1 VCVIVSFL
9 ALVPK
14 ANRLGLLKEIE
25 KERSACVITYVTSTR
40 SNLEVPMAMDAIR
53 KVYDHLE
60 AVANPKKKL
69 AIDLFIHSNGGDGT
83 VPWRLVTLIREYAAA
98 NKFSVLVPYKAFS
111 AATLTALGADKIVMH
126 PMGMLGPTDPTV
138 GNPFN
143 PDDPNAPGQKIGISV
158 EDVTAFISLI
168 KEDAGIQHEDEL
180 VQAFNKLSDKV
191 HPLALGN
198 VKRSLSQSRMM
209 AQKLLSLHMDKRSE
223 EHKINEI
230 VDNLTSKLFYHGHP
244 INRAEAKEDVGLK
257 TVEHPSA
264 AVEKLMWSLYL
275 DYEAE
280 MKMEEP
286 FNVASE
292 FVASHPAALPPGGA
306 FTPLSKAKLAFIESS
321 AKTDVL
327 TMEYKLAGQQQMVL
341 GPAGPTAVAGGVQ
354 VAVVLQS
361 RGWGTE

>member
-1 VCVIVSFL
+1 MPKDNRVS
-9 ALVPK
+9 
-14 ANRLGLLKEIE
+14 LLKEIG
-25 KERSACVITYVTSTR
+25 KERSTCVITYITSTR
-40 SNLEVPMAMDAIR
+40 PNLEVPMAMDAIR

-60 AVANPKKKL
+60 AVAVPRQKL
-69 AIDLFIHSNGGDGT
+69 AVDLFIHSNGGDGT
-83 VPWRLVTLIREYAAA
+83 VPWRLVTLIREYAT
-98 NKFSVLVPYKAFS
+98 KFSVLVPYKAFS
-111 AATLTALGADKIVMH
+111 AATLAALGADKIVMH

-209 AQKLLSLHMDKRSE
+209 AQKLLSLHMDKRNE
-223 EHKINEI
+223 EHKIDEI
-230 VDNLTSKLFYHGHP
+230 VDSLTSKLFYHGHP
-244 INRAEAKEDVGLK
+244 INRAEAKDEVGLK
-257 TVEHPSA
+257 TVEHPPA

-275 DYEAE
+275 DYEVE

-286 FNVASE
+286 FDAAAE
-292 FVASHPAALPPGGA
+292 FVAQQPATPAHPAGTPPQAGGA
-306 FTPLSKAKLAFIESS
+306 ITPIAKAKLAYIEST
-321 AKTDVL
+321 ARTDVL
-327 TMEYKLAGQQQMVL
+327 TMEYKLSGLPQVLL
-341 GPAGPTAVAGGVQ
+341 GPAGAMQIPGATQ
-354 VAVVLQS
+354 VHTVLQR

>member
-1 VCVIVSFL
+1 
-9 ALVPK
+9 
-14 ANRLGLLKEIE
+14 
-25 KERSACVITYVTSTR
+25 
-40 SNLEVPMAMDAIR
+40 MAMDAIR

-60 AVANPKKKL
+60 AVANPKKKV
-69 AIDLFIHSNGGDGT
+69 AVDLFIHSNGGDGT
-83 VPWRLVTLIREYAAA
+83 VPWRLVTLIREYAT
-98 NKFSVLVPYKAFS
+98 KFAVLVPYKAFS

-143 PDDPNAPGQKIGISV
+143 PDDPNTPGQKIGISV

-209 AQKLLSLHMDKRSE
+209 AKKLLSLHMDKRSE

-230 VDNLTSKLFYHGHP
+230 VDSLTSKLFYHGHP
-244 INRAEAKEDVGLK
+244 INRTEAKDEVGLK

-264 AVEKLMWSLYL
+264 ALEKLMWSLYL

-286 FNVASE
+286 FDAASE
-292 FVASHPAALPPGGA
+292 FVAQHPAAPAPGGA
-306 FTPLSKAKLAFIESS
+306 LTAPSKAKLAFIEST
-321 AKTDVL
+321 ARTDVW
-327 TMEYKLAGQQQMVL
+327 TMEYKLSGQPQVVM
-341 GPAGPTAVAGGVQ
+341 GPTGPIAVAGAVQ
-354 VAVVLQS
+354 VSQVLQR
-361 RGWGTE
+361 RGWEIE

>member
-1 VCVIVSFL
+1 MAKDNRVS
-9 ALVPK
+9 
-14 ANRLGLLKEIE
+14 LLKEIE
-25 KERSACVITYVTSTR
+25 KERSTCVISYITSTR
-40 SNLEVPMAMDAIR
+40 PNLEVQMAMDAIR

-60 AVANPKKKL
+60 TVANPKKKI
-69 AIDLFIHSNGGDGT
+69 AVDLFIHSNGGDGT
-83 VPWRLVTLIREYAAA
+83 VPWRLVTLIREYATR
-98 NKFSVLVPYKAFS
+98 FSVLVPYKAFS
-111 AATLTALGADKIVMH
+111 AATLTALGADKTVMH

-138 GNPFN
+138 SNPFN
-143 PDDPNAPGQKIGISV
+143 PDDTNAPGQKIGISV

-209 AQKLLSLHMDKRSE
+209 AQKLLALHMDKRSE

-230 VDNLTSKLFYHGHP
+230 VDSLTSKLFYHGHP
-244 INRAEAKEDVGLK
+244 INRTEAKDELGLK

-264 AVEKLMWSLYL
+264 ALEKLMWSLYL

-286 FNVASE
+286 FDVASE
-292 FVASHPAALPPGGA
+292 FVAQHPTPPPPGGVLTSA
-306 FTPLSKAKLAFIESS
+306 TKAKLAFIEST
-321 AKTDVL
+321 ARTDVW
-327 TMEYKLAGQQQMVL
+327 TMEYMLSGQPQVVM
-341 GPAGPTAVAGGVQ
+341 GPTGPIAVAGAVQ
-354 VAVVLQS
+354 VSQVVQR
-361 RGWGTE
+361 RGWENV